1 MAPKTPRAW
10 LRQMFA
16 RERAQYAR
24 EYPHLAR
31 VPLRI
36 VRAPCGPGKG
46 RSCPW
51 RSVAW
56 AIVEGDRSVS
66 ILERAL
72 SLPRANLTALVR
84 HELGHL
90 ADDRPFAAWSE
101 QRADDIAERV
111 TGEKIRYDA
120 DDLQTVGPGRY
131 PRPLNLHR

>member
-1 MAPKTPRAW
+1 MY
-10 LRQMFA
+10 A
-16 RERAQYAR
+16 RERARYAR
-24 EYPHLAR
+24 TYPHLAR
-31 VPLRI
+31 VPLAI
-36 VRAPCGPGKG
+36 VEAPCGPGRA

-56 AIVEGDRSVS
+56 ATVEGDRSVS
-66 ILERAL
+66 ILARAL
-72 SLPRANLTALVR
+72 TLPRANLVALVR

-120 DDLQTVGPGRY
+120 RDLQTVGPGRW
-131 PRPLNLHR
+131 PRPLHLHR